1 MTAIE
6 LLRWTCG
13 GVWILLAVGLAGAAD
28 RGRPWVRHTIDA
40 SSRGADGVR
49 LADVNADGRPDIV
62 TGWEEGGQVRIY
74 LHPGPQ
80 GVARPWPAV
89 TVGKVASP
97 EDAVFADL
105 DGDGAADVVSSCEGR
120 TQTVFVHWA
129 PPKAGD
135 LLKPSA
141 WQTRAIPATR
151 GVARW
156 MFCLP
161 MQVDGQRGIDLVV
174 GSKQPGGQ
182 IAWLESPADPR
193 DLAAWKRHPICQA
206 GWIMSLIDADM
217 DGDGDVD
224 VIASDRK
231 GALRSCFWLENPG
244 RGEALRK
251 PWPRHVIGA
260 AGKEVMFVW
269 RGDVNGDGRA
279 DILAATKP
287 DELICML
294 QTHPAGKAWRSVTV
308 KKPITNAGTLKS
320 VAAGEVDLDG
330 KIDVVLSCENASR
343 EKSGVLW
350 VSFPAGITA
359 PPGKVHEISGPVG
372 VKYDL
377 VELLDVDGDGDLDV
391 LTCEERANLGVIWY
405 ENPARARAGRSA
417 AKKESFRLSPRS
429 LDK

>member
-1 MTAIE
+1 MAIRR
-6 LLRWTCG
+6 LRRVYGC
-13 GVWILLAVGLAGAAD
+13 VCILLAVGPAVAGT
-28 RGRPWVRHTIDA
+28 RGRAWVRHTIDA

-49 LADVNADGRPDIV
+49 LADVNGDARPDIV

-74 LHPGPQ
+74 LHPGAKLV
-80 GVARPWPAV
+80 GSPWPAA

-105 DGDGAADVVSSCEGR
+105 DGDGAWDVVSCCEGR
-120 TQTVFVHWA
+120 TKTVFVHWA

-141 WQTRAIPATR
+141 WKTRAIPATR

-156 MFCLP
+156 MFCVP
-161 MQVDGQRGIDLVV
+161 MQVDGCRGIDLVV
-174 GSKQPGGQ
+174 ASKQPGGQ

-193 DLAAWKRHPICQA
+193 DLAAWKRHVISPA
-206 GWIMSLIDADM
+206 GWIMSLIEADM
-217 DGDGDVD
+217 DGDGDAD

-231 GALRSCFWLENPG
+231 GKLRSCFWLENPKSPG

-251 PWPRHVIGA
+251 PWTRHVIGA
-260 AGKEVMFVW
+260 VGKEVMFLW
-269 RGDVNGDGRA
+269 RGDVNGDGRP

-294 QTHPAGKAWRSVTV
+294 REPPGRKAWRTVTI

-320 VAAGEVDLDG
+320 VAAGDVDLDG
-330 KIDVVLSCENASR
+330 KIDIVLSCENASKD
-343 EKSGVLW
+343 KSGVLW
-350 VSFPAGITA
+350 VSMPNGISAPAGT
-359 PPGKVHEISGPVG
+359 VHEISGPAG

-377 VELLDVDGDGDLDV
+377 IELLDLDGDGDLDV

-405 ENPARARAGRSA
+405 ENPARKKPAAAPG
-417 AKKESFRLSPRS
+417 AKKNLRTF
-429 LDK
+429 DAAG